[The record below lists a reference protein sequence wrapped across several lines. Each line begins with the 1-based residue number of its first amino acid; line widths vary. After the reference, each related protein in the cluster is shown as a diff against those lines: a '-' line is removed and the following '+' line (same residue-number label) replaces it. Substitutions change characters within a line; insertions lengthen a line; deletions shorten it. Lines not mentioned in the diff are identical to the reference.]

1 MDFDQFTA
9 KIIDALKLRL
19 LQDGDDAVIR
29 TDKVLKNN
37 GVELTAIN
45 ICCDHSDVCPT
56 VYLEPFYREY
66 EQGMDISDLAGEI
79 LKLHA
84 ERNTQRLLSREKVL
98 DESDVMDNI
107 ILRLVNRSKNSKLL
121 QEIPYIEFKDLAI
134 TFRRLIC
141 MDADGMATS
150 VVSMDDMRR
159 WNVNIDVM
167 FRKALENT
175 ERIFPASCKNVFEA
189 LNDRYSFDM
198 PDVSAESD
206 DDLYV
211 LTNEYG
217 INGAA
222 SILYSGALKKCAD
235 IVDDDIYILPSSI
248 HEVLFIKVHSGH
260 SIDYLKELVSEAN
273 RSVVTPMDYLSDSV
287 YIYYKESGELMEVSD
302 T

>member
-9 KIIDALKLRL
+9 KIIDALKIRL
-19 LQDGDDAVIR
+19 LQDGDEAVIR

-45 ICCDHSDVCPT
+45 ICCEHADVCPT
-56 VYLEPFYREY
+56 VYLEPFYREF
-66 EQGMDISDLAGEI
+66 EQGRDISDLAGEI

-141 MDADGMATS
+141 MDAEGIATS
-150 VVSMDDMRR
+150 VVSMEDIRR

-175 ERIFPASCKNVFEA
+175 ERIFPASHKNVFEA
-189 LNDRYSFDM
+189 LNDRCAFDL
-198 PDVSAESD
+198 PEVSAEED

-222 SILYSGALKKCAD
+222 TILYGGALKKCAD
-235 IVDDDIYILPSSI
+235 MVDDDIYILPSSI

-273 RSVVTPMDYLSDSV
+273 RSVVAPMDYLSDSV